1 MVKKYDDIFS
11 IEDKNNIIND
21 YVKNLLSINDI
32 MVKYNIR
39 SRSYVSKVLYG
50 YTRSNSEGN
59 KIAHI
64 MKPHLFKHSEKTK
77 ALMREK
83 RLKFMKEHPE
93 KTAWRRSNESYP
105 EKMFKKYLEDRGY
118 DKKHLIYRE
127 YSVFPYFIDFAFIN
141 EKIAIEIDG
150 SQHLEEERAK
160 KDKEKDKLLNSNGW
174 KVIRITDKTIK
185 TDWNSIDETLTSV
198 LNKENNNTSTI
209 NVGVLQ
215 APKIYYEKVERDEN
229 GYSLKEKERQF
240 KQRVVKNRPSST
252 ELLFLVK
259 ELPFTE
265 IGRMYGV
272 SDNTIRKWCKTYKIP
287 YRKKD
292 LKNK

>member
-1 MVKKYDDIFS
+1 MMKKYDDIFS
-11 IEDKNNIIND
+11 LEDKNNIIND
-21 YVKNLLSINDI
+21 YVKNFLSINDI

-39 SRSYVSKVLYG
+39 SRSYVSKVLSG

-105 EKMFKKYLEDRGY
+105 ERIFKNYLKDRGY
-118 DKKHLIYRE
+118 DKKFLIYRE

-141 EKIAIEIDG
+141 VKIAIEIDG

-160 KDKEKDKLLNSNGW
+160 KDKEKDELLISNGW
-174 KVIRITDKTIK
+174 KVVRITDKVVK
-185 TDWNSIDETLTSV
+185 TDWNSIDKTLASV
-198 LNKENNNTSTI
+198 LNEEITNTSTI
-209 NVGVLQ
+209 NVGILQ
-215 APKIYYEKVERDEN
+215 APKTYYEKVERDEN
-229 GYSLKEKERQF
+229 GYSFKEKERQF
-240 KQRVVKNRPSST
+240 NQRIVKNRPSST

-265 IGRMYGV
+265 IGKMYGV

-292 LKNK
+292 LK